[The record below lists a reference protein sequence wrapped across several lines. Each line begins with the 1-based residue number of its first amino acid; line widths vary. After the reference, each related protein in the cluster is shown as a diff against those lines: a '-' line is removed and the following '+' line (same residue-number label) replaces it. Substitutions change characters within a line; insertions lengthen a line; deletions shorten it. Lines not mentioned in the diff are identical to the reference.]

1 MAGYGLRRIGGLSTD
16 PLPAK
21 TRTFSELV
29 LSILAGCRLIFL
41 EEFFLE

>member
-1 MAGYGLRRIGGLSTD
+1 MAGYGLRRIGGLSTG